1 MEAKDLDA
9 KLKQTRQTLKSKE
22 ALIKD
27 LRTKLDS
34 GKSEAP
40 SVQPAMLVNTPTV
53 STSEVPIGN
62 TGSMLAD
69 IKQKLKQSE
78 LEKGRMKKSM
88 KTLTE
93 RNEELQQEVTT
104 IKEEYE
110 KARKVADRVHGLSA
124 SLTKKEAAL
133 AAAHRELESLQ
144 KTYEEAVLNSKNV
157 QRELERDIRQLQR
170 KVQIVE
176 QQKELLDKELD
187 LMRINRLSASDTLSL
202 LPKNST
208 MNVASSSSQRIV
220 VQPSSV
226 ALAAATAEVNRAEAA
241 AAKLSRS
248 RTQQESTSATGA
260 RAGGESERELFF
272 DNFVIPSTLDESAQD
287 LNDIMTGMSQH

>member
-1 MEAKDLDA
+1 MPETHSVDA
-9 KLKQTRQTLKSKE
+9 Q
-22 ALIKD
+22 I
-27 LRTKLDS
+27 
-34 GKSEAP
+34 
-40 SVQPAMLVNTPTV
+40 V
-53 STSEVPIGN
+53 STAEVPIGN
-62 TGSMLAD
+62 AGLMLAD

-78 LEKGRMKKSM
+78 LEKGRMKKSI

-93 RNEELQQEVTT
+93 RNDELQQELTS
-104 IKEEYE
+104 IKEECE
-110 KARKVADRVHGLSA
+110 KSRKIADRVHGLSA

-133 AAAHRELESLQ
+133 SAAHKELESLQ

-202 LPKNST
+202 LPKNSA
-208 MNVASSSSQRIV
+208 VKLASSLSHRDV
-220 VQPSSV
+220 VQPSGV
-226 ALAAATAEVNRAEAA
+226 ALAAATAEVSRAEAA

-248 RTQQESTSATGA
+248 RTQKESTSVIGG
-260 RAGGESERELFF
+260 RAGVGESERELFF
-272 DNFVIPSTLDESAQD
+272 NNLVIPSTLDESAQD
-287 LNDIMTGMSQH
+287 LNDIMIGK